1 MEIFKS
7 LLTAD
12 IVEKSV
18 TIKNLVGYDIGAPV
32 TSTAVDAVID
42 DQVTTEPTEIFNL
55 TNSGSLS
62 ATYNSIKW
70 ILYQKS
76 GLTNMES
83 IVGDVSSSS
92 VSAANVKL
100 ITVPRE
106 TLKQRITP
114 SSVTASISFA
124 PSSGIWY
131 IKDEPVVSTTGDALF
146 QGKLKISDSASFA
159 PTASSTSI
167 GEVFYNYGAF
177 VLRGS
182 IIGDASLSSAL
193 SSYNAYFSTSPST
206 TAIEVTAL
214 SFRREQQKTK
224 QIFFCRGLNNEFN
237 YSNNPT
243 YRESN
248 GSVKQDILDLGN
260 MVFATTVGIYDNNN
274 NLLAVAKVNPVS
286 KKTDEDEVIFKIA
299 ITY

>member
-1 MEIFKS
+1 MEIFKT
-7 LLTAD
+7 LLESD
-12 IVEKSV
+12 IIEKSV
-18 TIKNLVGYDIGAPV
+18 TIKNLVGYDISLPESA
-32 TSTAVDAVID
+32 TAIDAIID
-42 DQVTTEPTEIFNL
+42 DQITTEPTEIFNL
-55 TNSGSLS
+55 NKTGSLS

-76 GLTNMES
+76 GLTNIEA
-83 IVGDVSSSS
+83 IFGETSSSS

-106 TLKQRITP
+106 TLKQRISP

-124 PSSGIWY
+124 PTSGIWY
-131 IKDEPVVSTTGDALF
+131 VKDEPVVSTTGDALF
-146 QGKLKISDSASFA
+146 QGKLKISQSSSFS

-167 GEVFYNYGAF
+167 GEVFYNYGAI

-182 IIGDASLSSAL
+182 IVGDASLSSSL
-193 SSYNAYFSTSPST
+193 SSYNMYFSPNPST
-206 TAIEVTAL
+206 TAIEVTSL
-214 SFRREQQKTK
+214 SFRRQQQKTK
-224 QIFFCRGLNNEFN
+224 QVFFCRALNNEFN
-237 YSNNPT
+237 YSNNPS
-243 YRESN
+243 YREDD
-248 GSVKQDILDLGN
+248 GSVSQDILDLGN
-260 MVFATTVGIYDNNN
+260 MVFATTVGVYDNNN